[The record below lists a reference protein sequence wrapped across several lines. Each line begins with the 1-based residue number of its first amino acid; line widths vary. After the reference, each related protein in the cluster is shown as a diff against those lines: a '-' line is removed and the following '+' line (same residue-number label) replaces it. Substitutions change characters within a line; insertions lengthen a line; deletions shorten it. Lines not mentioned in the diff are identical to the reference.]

1 MNINLIASTTDDPP
15 PPNHENIPISN
26 IDQIPPRA
34 CTNLIID
41 NVLNNLTQQ
50 QLELL
55 TSKMRHGGTIT
66 MHSPDAMEMAKAL
79 YWDMINLEK
88 FTSLTANTV
97 TQHSMIEIKTF
108 FEQRGYSIDIAN
120 TDTNSLFFNIKAKRQ

>member
-1 MNINLIASTTDDPP
+1 MNINLIASTIDTSS
-15 PPNHENIPISN
+15 PPNHENIPIAN
-26 IDQIPPRA
+26 IDQIPPSA
-34 CTNLIID
+34 CTNLIMN

-55 TSKMRHGGTIT
+55 TSKIRHGGTIT

-79 YWDMINLEK
+79 YWETINVEK
-88 FTSLTANTV
+88 FASLIANTV

-108 FEQRGYSIDIAN
+108 FEQRGYSIDTAN
-120 TDTNSLFFNIKAKRQ
+120 TDTNLLFFNIKAKRQ

>member
-1 MNINLIASTTDDPP
+1 MNINLTASATNTSP
-15 PPNHENIPISN
+15 PPNYENIPIAN
-26 IDQIPPRA
+26 IDQIPPSA

-66 MHSPDAMEMAKAL
+66 VHSPDAMEMAKAL
-79 YWDMINLEK
+79 YWETINLEK

-97 TQHSMIEIKTF
+97 MQHSMLEIKTF
-108 FEQRGYSIDIAN
+108 FEQRGYSIDTAN
-120 TDTNSLFFNIKAKRQ
+120 ISMDSLFFNIKAKRQ

>member
-1 MNINLIASTTDDPP
+1 MNINLIASTTDASP
-15 PPNHENIPISN
+15 PPNHENVPIAN

-79 YWDMINLEK
+79 YWETINVEK
-88 FTSLTANTV
+88 FASLIANTV

-108 FEQRGYSIDIAN
+108 FEQRGYSIDTAN
-120 TDTNSLFFNIKAKRQ
+120 TDTNSLFFNIRAKRQ

>member
-1 MNINLIASTTDDPP
+1 MNINLTASTTDAPA
-15 PPNHENIPISN
+15 PPNHENVPMAN
-26 IDQIPPRA
+26 IDQIPPSA

-41 NVLNNLTQQ
+41 NVLNKLTPQ

-55 TSKMRHGGTIT
+55 TSKMRRGGTIT
-66 MHSPDAMEMAKAL
+66 IHSPDAMEMAKAL
-79 YWDMINLEK
+79 YWETINLEK

-97 TQHSMIEIKTF
+97 AQHSMIEIKTF
-108 FEQRGYSIDIAN
+108 FEQRGYSIDTAN

>member
-1 MNINLIASTTDDPP
+1 MNINLIASTIDTSS
-15 PPNHENIPISN
+15 PPNHENVLIAN
-26 IDQIPPRA
+26 LDQVPASA
-34 CTNLIID
+34 CTSLIIN
-41 NVLNNLTQQ
+41 NVLNKLTQQ

-66 MHSPDAMEMAKAL
+66 IHSPDAMEMAKAL
-79 YWDMINLEK
+79 YWETINLEK
-88 FTSLTANTV
+88 FTALTTSAV

-108 FEQRGYSIDIAN
+108 LEQRGYSIDIAN

>member
-1 MNINLIASTTDDPP
+1 MNINITASTTDTPA
-15 PPNHENIPISN
+15 PPNHENVLIAN
-26 IDQIPPRA
+26 LDQVPASA
-34 CTNLIID
+34 CTSLIIN

-66 MHSPDAMEMAKAL
+66 IHSPDAMEMAKAL
-79 YWDMINLEK
+79 YWETINLEK
-88 FTSLTANTV
+88 FASLIANTV
-97 TQHSMIEIKTF
+97 TQHSMITIKTF

-120 TDTNSLFFNIKAKRQ
+120 TDTNSLFFNIKVKRQ

>member
-1 MNINLIASTTDDPP
+1 MNINLIASTIDTSS
-15 PPNHENIPISN
+15 PPNHENIPIAN
-26 IDQIPPRA
+26 IDQIPPSA
-34 CTNLIID
+34 CTNLIIN

-66 MHSPDAMEMAKAL
+66 IHSPDAMEMAKAL
-79 YWDMINLEK
+79 YWETINLEK

>member
-1 MNINLIASTTDDPP
+1 MNINLIVSTTDDPP
-15 PPNHENIPISN
+15 PPNHENILIAN
-26 IDQIPPRA
+26 IDQIPPSA
-34 CTNLIID
+34 CTNLIMN

-55 TSKMRHGGTIT
+55 TSKIRHGGTIT

-79 YWDMINLEK
+79 YWETINLEK

-97 TQHSMIEIKTF
+97 MQHSMLEIKTF
-108 FEQRGYSIDIAN
+108 FEQRGYSIDTAN
-120 TDTNSLFFNIKAKRQ
+120 ISMDSLFFNIKAKRQ

>member
-1 MNINLIASTTDDPP
+1 MNINLIASTTDASP
-15 PPNHENIPISN
+15 PPNHENVPIAN

-79 YWDMINLEK
+79 YWETINLER

>member
-1 MNINLIASTTDDPP
+1 MNINLTASTTDDPP
-15 PPNHENIPISN
+15 PSNHENVPIAN
-26 IDQIPPRA
+26 IDQIPPSA
-34 CTNLIID
+34 CTNLVIN

>member
-1 MNINLIASTTDDPP
+1 MNINLIVSTTDDPP
-15 PPNHENIPISN
+15 PPNHENILIAN
-26 IDQIPPRA
+26 IDQIPPSA
-34 CTNLIID
+34 CTNLIMN

-50 QLELL
+50 QLELV
-55 TSKMRHGGTIT
+55 TSKIRHGGTIT

-79 YWDMINLEK
+79 YWETINVEK
-88 FTSLTANTV
+88 FASLIANTV

-108 FEQRGYSIDIAN
+108 FEQRGYSIDTAN

>member
-1 MNINLIASTTDDPP
+1 MNINLTTSTTDAAA
-15 PPNHENIPISN
+15 PPNHENMPIAN
-26 IDQIPPRA
+26 IDQIPPSA
-34 CTNLIID
+34 CTNLIIN

-79 YWDMINLEK
+79 YWETINLEK

-120 TDTNSLFFNIKAKRQ
+120 TDTNSLFFNIKVKRQ

>member
-1 MNINLIASTTDDPP
+1 MNINLIASTTDISP
-15 PPNHENIPISN
+15 PPNYENVLIAN
-26 IDQIPPRA
+26 IDQVPASA

-41 NVLNNLTQQ
+41 NVLNKLTQQ

-55 TSKMRHGGTIT
+55 TSKIRRGGTIT

-79 YWDMINLEK
+79 YWDKIKIDK
-88 FTSLTANTV
+88 FTSLTTNTV
-97 TQHSMIEIKTF
+97 AQHSMIEIKTF

-120 TDTNSLFFNIKAKRQ
+120 VDTNSLFFNIRAKRQ

>member
-1 MNINLIASTTDDPP
+1 MNINLIVSTTDDPP
-15 PPNHENIPISN
+15 PPNHENILIAN
-26 IDQIPPRA
+26 IDQIPPSA
-34 CTNLIID
+34 CTNLIMN

-55 TSKMRHGGTIT
+55 TSKIRHGGTIT

>member
-1 MNINLIASTTDDPP
+1 MNINLIVSTTDDPP
-15 PPNHENIPISN
+15 PPNHENILIAN
-26 IDQIPPRA
+26 IDQIPPSA
-34 CTNLIID
+34 CTNLIMN

-55 TSKMRHGGTIT
+55 TSKIRHGGTIT

-79 YWDMINLEK
+79 YWETINVEK
-88 FTSLTANTV
+88 FASLIANTV

-108 FEQRGYSIDIAN
+108 FEQRGYSIDTAN

>member
-1 MNINLIASTTDDPP
+1 MNINLIVSTTDDPP
-15 PPNHENIPISN
+15 PPNHENILIAN
-26 IDQIPPRA
+26 IDQIPPSA
-34 CTNLIID
+34 CTNLIMN

-55 TSKMRHGGTIT
+55 TSKIRHGGTIT
-66 MHSPDAMEMAKAL
+66 MYSPDAMEMAKAL
-79 YWDMINLEK
+79 YWETINVEK
-88 FTSLTANTV
+88 FASLIANTV

-108 FEQRGYSIDIAN
+108 FEQRGYSIDTAN

>member
-1 MNINLIASTTDDPP
+1 MNINLIVSTTDDPP
-15 PPNHENIPISN
+15 PPNHENILIAN
-26 IDQIPPRA
+26 IDQIPPSA
-34 CTNLIID
+34 CTNLIMN

-79 YWDMINLEK
+79 YWETINVEK
-88 FTSLTANTV
+88 FASLIANTV

-108 FEQRGYSIDIAN
+108 FEQRGYSIDTAN

>member
-26 IDQIPPRA
+26 IDQIPPSA

-41 NVLNNLTQQ
+41 NVLNNLTQPQ
-50 QLELL
+50 VELL

-66 MHSPDAMEMAKAL
+66 IHSPDAIEMAKAL
-79 YWDMINLEK
+79 YWETINLEK

-120 TDTNSLFFNIKAKRQ
+120 TDTNSLFFNIRAKRQ

>member
-1 MNINLIASTTDDPP
+1 MNINLIVSTTDDPP
-15 PPNHENIPISN
+15 PPNHENIPIAN
-26 IDQIPPRA
+26 IDQIPPSA
-34 CTNLIID
+34 CTNLIIN

-55 TSKMRHGGTIT
+55 TSKMRRGGTIII
-66 MHSPDAMEMAKAL
+66 HSPDAMEMAKAL
-79 YWDMINLEK
+79 YWETINLEK

-97 TQHSMIEIKTF
+97 TQHSMIENKTF

>member
-1 MNINLIASTTDDPP
+1 MNINLIVSTTDDPP
-15 PPNHENIPISN
+15 PPNHENILIAN
-26 IDQIPPRA
+26 IDQIPPSA
-34 CTNLIID
+34 CTNLIMN

-55 TSKMRHGGTIT
+55 TSKIRHGGTIT

-79 YWDMINLEK
+79 YWDKIKIDK

-97 TQHSMIEIKTF
+97 AQHSMIEIKTF

-120 TDTNSLFFNIKAKRQ
+120 VDTNSLFFNIRAKRQ

>member
-1 MNINLIASTTDDPP
+1 MNINLIVSTTDDPP
-15 PPNHENIPISN
+15 PPNHENILIAN
-26 IDQIPPRA
+26 IDQIPPSA
-34 CTNLIID
+34 CTNLIMN

-55 TSKMRHGGTIT
+55 TSKIRHGGTIT

-79 YWDMINLEK
+79 YWETINVEK
-88 FTSLTANTV
+88 FASLIANTV

-108 FEQRGYSIDIAN
+108 FEQRGYSIDTAN
-120 TDTNSLFFNIKAKRQ
+120 ISMDSLFFNIKAKRQ

>member
-1 MNINLIASTTDDPP
+1 MNINLTTSTTDSAA
-15 PPNHENIPISN
+15 PPNHENMPIAN
-26 IDQIPPRA
+26 IDQIPPSA

-55 TSKMRHGGTIT
+55 TSKMRHGGTIII
-66 MHSPDAMEMAKAL
+66 HSPDAIEMAKAL
-79 YWDMINLEK
+79 YWETTNLEK
-88 FTSLTANTV
+88 FTSLTTNTV
-97 TQHSMIEIKTF
+97 AQHSMIEMKTF
-108 FEQRGYSIDIAN
+108 FEQRGYIIDIAN